1 MPKELYLMLCG
12 DLNGKEIKKKRG
24 YMCLYDWFILLYDRN

>member
-24 YMCLYDWFILLYDRN
+24 YMCLYD